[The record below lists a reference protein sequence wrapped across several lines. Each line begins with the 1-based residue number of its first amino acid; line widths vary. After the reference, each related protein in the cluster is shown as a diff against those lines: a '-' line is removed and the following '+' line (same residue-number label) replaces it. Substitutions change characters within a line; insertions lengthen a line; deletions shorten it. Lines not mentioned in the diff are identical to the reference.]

1 MVKDHSDSKR
11 GNLLL
16 PLHGLLFLISS
27 KALMSTIP
35 YRIVHTTV
43 FVIPVVEQWVYDYLM
58 TPQHKNKSAIG
69 CQNKRYLWVYLE
81 GSIRRFVAP

>member
-27 KALMSTIP
+27 KESFHMHHPIDRITHTIAFFAP
-35 YRIVHTTV
+35 IVDHWL
-43 FVIPVVEQWVYDYLM
+43 EQEIM
-58 TPQHKNKSAIG
+58 AQ
-69 CQNKRYLWVYLE
+69 
-81 GSIRRFVAP
+81 